1 MTQESMTVA
10 SNLALDEAV
19 SRRRAAG
26 EPILHLG
33 FGESR
38 LPLFPGLVDSL
49 ATGAGRT
56 AYGPVAGDEA
66 VRIAVAGYLA
76 RRRIPADPD
85 QVVVGPGSKSLLMA
99 VVAAVRGDVL
109 LPRPSW
115 VTYAPQARLFERE
128 VRFVPVPQVCGGA
141 PEPGLLAEAVAGLRA
156 GGGNPRLLVL
166 TSPDNPTGTLVP
178 PEVVVELC
186 AIAEKED
193 LLIVSDEIYRDV
205 VFDEDARLL
214 SPAEVM
220 PERTVVTTGLSK
232 SLALGGWRIGAARFP
247 AGRWGSEIRQRVLG
261 VASQSWSSLAGPMQ
275 SVAEYAFSE
284 PVELVAHVAASTR
297 LHGAVARALHKVVTS
312 HGASC
317 RPPTGA
323 FYLYPDLESIR
334 DPLGR
339 RGVGDS
345 AALERHLLED
355 HGVAVLGGHH
365 FGDEPGALR
374 FRMATSLLY
383 GADDEQRWES
393 LRSDEPLEL
402 PQIAGPLAELDHV
415 FALLKAE

>member
-1 MTQESMTVA
+1 MTQESITVA
-10 SNLALDEAV
+10 PNLALDEAV

-38 LPLFPGLVDSL
+38 LPLFPGLVDRL
-49 ATGAGRT
+49 AAGAGRT

-66 VRIAVAGYLA
+66 VRIAVTGYLA

-85 QVVVGPGSKSLLMA
+85 QIVVAPGSKPLLLA
-99 VVAAVRGDVL
+99 VVAAVGGDVL
-109 LPRPSW
+109 LPKPSW
-115 VTYAPQARLFERE
+115 VTYAPQARLFGR
-128 VRFVPVPQVCGGA
+128 RAQLVPVPETCGGA
-141 PEPGLLAEAVAGLRA
+141 PDPGLLGEAVAELRA
-156 GGGNPRLLVL
+156 SGGDPRLLVL

-178 PEVVVELC
+178 PEVIVELC
-186 AIAEKED
+186 AIAEEED

-205 VFDEDARLL
+205 VFDGSARLL

-247 AGRWGSEIRQRVLG
+247 AGAWGTEIRQRVLG

-284 PVELVAHVAASTR
+284 PVELVAHIAASAR
-297 LHGAVARALHKVVTS
+297 LHGIVARALHMVVTS
-312 HGASC
+312 HAASC
-317 RPPTGA
+317 RPPAGA
-323 FYLYPDLESIR
+323 FYLYPDLEPLR
-334 DPLGR
+334 DPLAR
-339 RGVGDS
+339 RGVVDS
-345 AALERHLLED
+345 ASLERHLLED

-365 FGDEPGALR
+365 FGDDPGALR
-374 FRMATSLLY
+374 FRIATGRLY
-383 GADDEQRWES
+383 GSNELERWES
-393 LRSDEPLEL
+393 LRSEDPLEL
-402 PQIAGPLAELDHV
+402 PQIAGPLAELDDV
-415 FALLKAE
+415 FAVLKAG